1 MSFTD
6 FNEEDCGNPTGPP
19 AEEEEREDAPLL
31 QQPARDEAAQGGQAP
46 RVQRSRQAQAEAPRY
61 SDVTQRPA
69 FRHVTWNAS
78 VVGGSLDEIPED
90 PRASAR
96 QSPRDSACDKEHHQ
110 QDGCAQNVDCS
121 GHATLRNDRKYLRQ
135 TTIFPPCDFLIKEPK
150 PSLYVGRS
158 FGHETVT
165 RTNSSGSSKQTMDFT
180 DNPNERDSSNP
191 TSTPPEEAED
201 EGPAD
206 SLSFTLVVIACAFIG
221 FLILIISLSV
231 TWNTR
236 QNSDIRLCG
245 LEEGLPRSCLS
256 SQSEDQPLQVQPAQD
271 SQVQGLPEAQG
282 LLQAETSRDSNVTRR
297 RRTQH
302 VTWNASVLG
311 GDDYCDAAAGA
322 SDDAVEYISMDQL
335 AEHPRASATQAPPSA
350 SPCDEELYQ
359 QDECAHSG
367 RADSGS
373 RHATLRDADAC
384 SGAANEPDVC
394 RRPIVVDEGDYVTLI
409 GLPAQPEAENSAN
422 AQGPLEA
429 ASDLRDAQAQGGEF
443 LAEQS
448 SMSVRITREE
458 LRRLQRQQQNIEDDI
473 EEDGEQEGHGDKEV
487 AHLTSSEEESLD
499 EESLGEVSD
508 LRDARHK
515 AGNCS
520 LSSRRCQFG

>member
-1 MSFTD
+1 
-6 FNEEDCGNPTGPP
+6 
-19 AEEEEREDAPLL
+19 
-31 QQPARDEAAQGGQAP
+31 
-46 RVQRSRQAQAEAPRY
+46 
-61 SDVTQRPA
+61 
-69 FRHVTWNAS
+69 
-78 VVGGSLDEIPED
+78 
-90 PRASAR
+90 
-96 QSPRDSACDKEHHQ
+96 
-110 QDGCAQNVDCS
+110 
-121 GHATLRNDRKYLRQ
+121 
-135 TTIFPPCDFLIKEPK
+135 
-150 PSLYVGRS
+150 
-158 FGHETVT
+158 
-165 RTNSSGSSKQTMDFT
+165 MDFT

-499 EESLGEVSD
+499 EESLGEAQGGELLAEQSSMSVRITREELRRLQQLQRLQRQQQNIEDDNDEDDEQEGHGDKEATDRTSSEEEWLDDDQLTQEHQQLLRRRQNSD
-508 LRDARHK
+508 EDDKDCKKH
-515 AGNCS
+515 
-520 LSSRRCQFG
+520 